1 MSQSLESHEKIL
13 ASDAH
18 WRKLN
23 DFIARGSIPGSIG
36 IEIKS
41 EWQEET
47 MRLLAHRILCENGT
61 ACGQCH
67 SCRAW
72 VDDDHPDLLIAGEP
86 DVPASV
92 DECREKAGELCISPV
107 SAPVRLLVF
116 YSPEKM
122 SLGGVNSL
130 LKITEEP
137 PSKGHIL
144 YMMDKARI
152 LPTLRSRL
160 WMLSFHLEENAKPLQ
175 PPSSQEEWLQWLSE
189 NEKNDAQTWHSKAHA
204 YAAWL
209 CQTGDLNRAAS
220 LRQLAEAALALH
232 LSGSMWSGLLFL
244 LLREEY
250 PFENVFDDFRQTALP
265 GLGRRR
271 K

>member
-1 MSQSLESHEKIL
+1 MNQSQESLEIIL
-13 ASDAH
+13 ANDAH
-18 WRKLN
+18 WQELN
-23 DFIARGSIPGSIG
+23 DFIAHGSIPGSIG

-41 EWQEET
+41 ALQEAT
-47 MRLLAHRILCENGT
+47 VRLLAHRILCENGT
-61 ACGQCH
+61 ACGKCH

-72 VDDDHPDLLIAGEP
+72 VEDDHPDLLIAGEP

-92 DECREKAGELCISPV
+92 DECRKMAGELSISPV

-137 PSKGHIL
+137 PLKGHIL

-160 WMLSFHLEENAKPLQ
+160 WMLSFHLEEKVKPLQ
-175 PPSSQEEWLQWLSE
+175 PPSSQEEWLLWLSE
-189 NEKNDAQTWHSKAHA
+189 NEKNDPQSWYSKAHA

-209 CQTGDLNRAAS
+209 CQVGDLDRAAS
-220 LRQLAEAALALH
+220 LRQLAEAALASH
-232 LSGSMWSGLLFL
+232 LSGAMWSGLLFL

-250 PFENVFDDFRQTALP
+250 PFENVFDDFRQAALP
-265 GLGRRR
+265 GLSRRR